1 MICRFDMN
9 KQEITERFIIIQ
21 LKTTGCWCSG
31 EILIVSEEGL
41 EITLHVLKLE
51 KKKLRQKMQL
61 KSILIDAW

>member
-1 MICRFDMN
+1 MICRSDMN

-51 KKKLRQKMQL
+51 KKK
-61 KSILIDAW
+61 A